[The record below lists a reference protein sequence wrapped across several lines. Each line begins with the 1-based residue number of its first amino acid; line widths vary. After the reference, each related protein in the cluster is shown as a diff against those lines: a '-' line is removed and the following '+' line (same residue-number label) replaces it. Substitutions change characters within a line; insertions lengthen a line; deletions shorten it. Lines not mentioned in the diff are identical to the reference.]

1 MKNRLLTF
9 TVIIFS
15 FVSYSSDAQEAD
27 SKNYLL
33 SNISYSFFGSGD
45 LSGSAIGI
53 TYHRM
58 FLDKFGANISY
69 SKATAQGGRA
79 YFTQNDSIPN
89 VIIDGS
95 SPAFE
100 IALYHSA
107 NIGLTYRTTAGER
120 HALLAGAGLNYKSLI
135 DNYIY
140 NIQNSEHASTIENY
154 YHSSKEVG
162 FHVSLDYLFFVA
174 KDFAIGIHGAMEISP
189 NILSNAGISLGYRF

>member
-1 MKNRLLTF
+1 MKNRLF
-9 TVIIFS
+9 TLMVIIFS
-15 FVSYSSDAQEAD
+15 FVSYSSDAQEAG

-69 SKATAQGGRA
+69 SKATARGGRIN
-79 YFTQNDSIPN
+79 FTQNDSIRN
-89 VIIDGS
+89 VIIDGNS
-95 SPAFE
+95 AAFE
-100 IALYHSA
+100 VASYHSA

-135 DNYIY
+135 DNYLY
-140 NIQNSEHASTIENY
+140 SIQNNNHTVTIGNY
-154 YHSSKEVG
+154 YYSSKEIG